1 MPPTHETIDGQTV
14 AIHAV
19 DGASGVALLLHDGV
33 AGEWL
38 ECLAARGLAVVEV
51 ARPADSWR
59 TPDAEA
65 WVAASLNPWAL
76 ARWAVPHVA
85 LVGVG
90 VAGHAALR
98 LAFRQAGRFP
108 VVAAENA
115 AVDLHDDY
123 GTGTPLDELYD
134 SREACRQESALLAI
148 RPFRTPPHVAFGCRP
163 SHLRHRGNDRLHE
176 KLNAVG
182 VAHSYLTDGNF
193 ADALATFVA
202 DALKQQARRLV

>member
-1 MPPTHETIDGQTV
+1 MIAGQTV
-14 AIHAV
+14 VVHAE
-19 DGASGVALLLHDGV
+19 ANPSGVALLLHDGEV
-33 AGEWL
+33 GEWL
-38 ECLAARGLAVVEV
+38 PCLAACGLAVVEV
-51 ARPADSWR
+51 ARPADAWR

-65 WVAASLNPWAL
+65 WVAASLNPWML

-115 AVDLHDDY
+115 AVDLHDDH
-123 GTGTPLDELYD
+123 GRGTPLDDRYD
-134 SREACRQESALLAI
+134 SREACRQDSALLAI
-148 RPFRTPPHVAFGCRP
+148 RPFRTPPHLAIACRP
-163 SHLRHRGNDRLHE
+163 SHPRHRGNDRLHE

-182 VAHSYLTDGNF
+182 VAHLHLTEGDF
-193 ADALATFVA
+193 ADTLATFVA
-202 DALKQQARRLV
+202 DALKQQARRLA